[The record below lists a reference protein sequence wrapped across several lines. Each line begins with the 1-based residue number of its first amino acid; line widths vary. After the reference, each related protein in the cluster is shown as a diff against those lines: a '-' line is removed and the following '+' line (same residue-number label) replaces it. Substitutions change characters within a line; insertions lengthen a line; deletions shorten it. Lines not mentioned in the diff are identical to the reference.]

1 MKIIFLALFYCG
13 ISFGQQIITGK
24 VIDLTGEPILGATVL
39 EKGTDNYAET
49 NFDGDFSITIQNTGA
64 TIVISFAGY
73 ESLEFKV
80 NPNKNNYGDFTLNET
95 IGCLLPIRPQF
106 TIFADPGVLNN
117 PYGINLDFWNN
128 LNQLKNTTRINSNL
142 TYQTNLD
149 SDYYFRASAQLYE
162 IQLDPDYSV
171 NIESSFE
178 KIEFQDSFQP
188 IIYSVEGVVKNVNN
202 FGVIAGGKMMR
213 LNSISFLA
221 PTIGLT
227 YDEYLWTGFSTSAT
241 VSFFNGNTQ
250 YVGRIAKDF
259 GRIATFIN
267 YYKLQQLDELSIGL
281 GYKFYY

>member
-1 MKIIFLALFYCG
+1 MKIIFLALFFSG

-39 EKGTDNYAET
+39 EKGTDNYTET
-49 NFDGDFSITIQNTGA
+49 NFDGEFSLTTKRPNT
-64 TIVISFAGY
+64 TIVISYAGY
-73 ESLEFKV
+73 EAIEINVDIKKTNQGVIKLQG
-80 NPNKNNYGDFTLNET
+80 YGCN
-95 IGCLLPIRPQF
+95 LPIRPQF
-106 TIFADPGVLNN
+106 TIFSDYGVLNN

-128 LNQLKNTTRINSNL
+128 LNQLKNTTRINANL

-162 IQLDPDYSV
+162 IQSYS
-171 NIESSFE
+171 NFSMSIDGSFE
-178 KIEFQDSFQP
+178 KINFQESFKP
-188 IIYSVEGVVKNVNN
+188 TIYSVKGIFKTTDNL
-202 FGVIAGGKMMR
+202 GVIAGGKLMR
-213 LNSISFLA
+213 LNTTSFLA

-227 YDEYLWTGFSTSAT
+227 YDEYLWTGFSTSTT

-267 YYKLQQLDELSIGL
+267 YYKLHQFDELSIGL